1 MARRLFQKQIIY
13 ACLSYKIG
21 KEIKLIAHGE
31 TLMNT
36 MAKLRKVWK
45 LNLTNYFDI
54 GVIT

>member
-1 MARRLFQKQIIY
+1 MARRLFQKRIIY

-21 KEIKLIAHGE
+21 KEINLIAHGA
-31 TLMNT
+31 TLMNI
-36 MAKLRKVWK
+36 MAKLRKVRK